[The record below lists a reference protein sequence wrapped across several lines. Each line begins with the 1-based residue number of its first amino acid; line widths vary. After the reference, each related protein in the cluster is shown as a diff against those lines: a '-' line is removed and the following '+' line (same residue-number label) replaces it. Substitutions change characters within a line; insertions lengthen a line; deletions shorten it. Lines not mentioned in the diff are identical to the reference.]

1 MVERPRALAPAKSSA
16 LQRIRPRAARICALV
31 LDGLA
36 LSGGFHDF
44 AKLKRIYV
52 LRGNADGSQQRIPFN
67 YKQVIAGKKSVQNVP
82 LQSGDMIVVP

>member
-1 MVERPRALAPAKSSA
+1 
-16 LQRIRPRAARICALV
+16 V